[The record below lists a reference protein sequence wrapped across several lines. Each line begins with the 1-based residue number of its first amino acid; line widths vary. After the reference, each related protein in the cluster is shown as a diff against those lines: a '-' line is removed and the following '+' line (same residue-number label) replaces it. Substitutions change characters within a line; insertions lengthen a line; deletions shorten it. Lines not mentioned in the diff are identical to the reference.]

1 MKIKEVICALERFAP
16 LPLQE
21 SYDNA
26 GLQVGL
32 TEVEASGALLCL
44 DVTEEVLDEAV
55 SLGCNLVVSHHPLLF
70 HGLKRVTDRTLV
82 ERCLSKA
89 IKNDITIYSAHTN
102 LDNAEDGVNYK
113 IADKLGLEDVRL
125 LQPHPVSI
133 ESPEGDY
140 TVMAGSGIVGT
151 LPVSEDAIDFL
162 QRIKEIFHIECLM
175 HNELMQKPIKRVV
188 ICGHGSLSERTVYK
202 RNFIFNY
209 SGCVS
214 RYASL
219 HYGSRYKSHKILVE
233 SNYGK
238 RNKKRSN
245 GVDDRRK
252 IEEFV

>member
-140 TVMAGSGIVGT
+140 TVMAGSGVVGNIQ
-151 LPVSEDAIDFL
+151 VSEESVKFFWE
-162 QRIKEIFHIECLM
+162 KK
-175 HNELMQKPIKRVV
+175 QKFF
-188 ICGHGSLSERTVYK
+188 Y
-202 RNFIFNY
+202 
-209 SGCVS
+209 
-214 RYASL
+214 
-219 HYGSRYKSHKILVE
+219 
-233 SNYGK
+233 
-238 RNKKRSN
+238 
-245 GVDDRRK
+245 
-252 IEEFV
+252 